1 MPDTPKGESRP
12 DAPPGQME
20 FSTQI
25 VAVARSR
32 DRGAFEVLF
41 RHFAPRLKAYFLRSG
56 AADGQE
62 AEEMAQ
68 ETMLLVW
75 RKAALFDPQKAGAA
89 TWIYVIARNLRT
101 DARRRAWRSVALA
114 GSDTEAVTELPAAL
128 PGTDEMVSSAQDEA
142 VLRQALSTL
151 PQEQLQALELSYF
164 EDQSHVEIAR
174 RLGIPLGTVK
184 SRIRLA
190 LARLRAALGGEEMP

>member
-12 DAPPGQME
+12 DAPLGQME

-56 AADGQE
+56 TADSQE

-101 DARRRAWRSVALA
+101 DAQRRAWRSVALA
-114 GSDTEAVTELPAAL
+114 GSDTEAVTD
-128 PGTDEMVSSAQDEA
+128 GMVSSAQDEA

-174 RLGIPLGTVK
+174 KLGIPLGTAK

-190 LARLRAALGGEEMP
+190 LARLRAALGGEERP

>member
-12 DAPPGQME
+12 DAPLGQME

-56 AADGQE
+56 TADGQE

-89 TWIYVIARNLRT
+89 TWIYVIARNLRA
-101 DARRRAWRSVALA
+101 DARRRTWRSVALA
-114 GSDTEAVTELPAAL
+114 GSDTEAVTDLPAPL
-128 PGTDEMVSSAQDEA
+128 SGTDEMVSSAQDEA

-174 RLGIPLGTVK
+174 KLGIPLGTAK

>member
-12 DAPPGQME
+12 DAPLGQME

-25 VAVARSR
+25 VAVACSR

-56 AADGQE
+56 TADGQE

-101 DARRRAWRSVALA
+101 DAQRRAWRSVALA
-114 GSDTEAVTELPAAL
+114 GSDTEAVTD
-128 PGTDEMVSSAQDEA
+128 GMVSSAQDEA

-174 RLGIPLGTVK
+174 KLGIPLGTVK

>member
-1 MPDTPKGESRP
+1 
-12 DAPPGQME
+12 
-20 FSTQI
+20 
-25 VAVARSR
+25 
-32 DRGAFEVLF
+32 
-41 RHFAPRLKAYFLRSG
+41 
-56 AADGQE
+56 
-62 AEEMAQ
+62 MAQ

-89 TWIYVIARNLRT
+89 TWIYVIARNLRA
-101 DARRRAWRSVALA
+101 DARRRAWRSVTLA

-151 PQEQLQALELSYF
+151 PQEQLQALELSFF

-174 RLGIPLGTVK
+174 KLGIPLGTAK

-190 LARLRAALGGEEMP
+190 LARLRAALGGEERP